1 MKRISIPLSFRCRMI
16 QWAMFLACAGGV
28 GVHFLCATGAWA
40 QRGQG
45 QVVAEMDGRVAQR
58 QVVVE
63 GDNNDG
69 MAEGEVLLPPEVVN
83 QWVFGGNLQPDDG
96 RRRLEQQLQVR
107 LEEISEHCQLSAEQV
122 SKLRRA
128 GRGDIV
134 RFLRKVGEVQRLV
147 SGKRRNVDM
156 AMLINDHVQPLQ
168 LILQIGPFGADSLFH
183 KTAARTLDPGQQS
196 LLEELNEQRKRA
208 AFRSRVE
215 LAIALLERSIPLLD
229 KQRNEL
235 VELILARTAP
245 VSLGRGDLD
254 LLWIQYQ
261 ISTLPDEQLREIFL
275 EPQRAMLAA
284 LAQRVANQRQML
296 IERGLLDAA
305 EH

>member
-1 MKRISIPLSFRCRMI
+1 MKRHLIPPSWRWSVLH
-16 QWAMFLACAGGV
+16 WTMFLACTGGV
-28 GVHFLCATGAWA
+28 GVHFSCTTGAWA
-40 QRGQG
+40 QVV
-45 QVVAEMDGRVAQR
+45 QVQRQVFVQMDGRVQAN
-58 QVVVE
+58 VVV
-63 GDNNDG
+63 GDPFGDVVEEA
-69 MAEGEVLLPPEVVN
+69 MLPPEVVN
-83 QWVFGGNLQPDDG
+83 QWIFGGNLQPEDG

-107 LEEISEHCQLSAEQV
+107 LEEITERCELSAEQS

-134 RFLRKVGEVQRLV
+134 RFLRQVGEVQRMV

-168 LILQIGPFGADSLFH
+168 LILQTGPFVPDSLFH
-183 KTAARTLDPGQQS
+183 KTAARTLDPSQQS
-196 LLEELNEQRKRA
+196 LLAELNDQRKRA

-229 KQRNEL
+229 EQRNEL
-235 VELILARTAP
+235 VELILARVDP

-261 ISTLPDEQLREIFL
+261 ISTLPDQQLEEIFL

-284 LAQRVANQRQML
+284 LAQRVGNQRRLL
-296 IERGLLDAA
+296 IERGLLDEAN
-305 EH
+305 H